1 MFKTRLITALI
12 LLPAFLLLLFGLD
25 AAQFSLL
32 FAVLL
37 LIGGWEYSRL
47 CGFQSFPARLA
58 YMAALVAGILF
69 LASNDSKIPLANL
82 INGPS
87 LNPDHLLFFL
97 IAWLLAFTRLIK
109 WQPPLNPNNPNTI
122 YRSISTVFSLVL
134 LLGAWYSITSLRILD
149 QGQWWVLTMFMLVWA
164 ADVGAYLAGKQFGKR
179 RLAAKISPGKTY
191 AGLVGGVLISLITIW
206 AFVSLSPL
214 NINSMLLFLAS
225 ISIII
230 LISVGGDLYV
240 SLHKRSV
247 DIKDSGQL
255 FPGHG
260 GILDRLDSTIAAAPF
275 FLALLLWLVASHG
288 A

>member
-12 LLPAFLLLLFGLD
+12 LLPVFLLLLFGLD

-47 CGFQSFPARLA
+47 CGFQSFLSRLV
-58 YMAALVAGILF
+58 YIAALVAGFLY
-69 LASNDSKIPLANL
+69 LASNDSKIPLANI
-82 INGPS
+82 INGPD
-87 LNPDHLLFFL
+87 LNPDHLVLFL
-97 IAWLLAFTRLIK
+97 VAWLLAFTRLIS
-109 WQPPLNPNNPNTI
+109 WQPPINPNNPKPS
-122 YRSISTVFSLVL
+122 YRIISTVFSIIL
-134 LLGAWYSITSLRILD
+134 LLGAWYSITSLRFLD
-149 QGQWWVLTMFMLVWA
+149 QGQWWVLAMFMLVWA

-191 AGLVGGVLISLITIW
+191 AGLVGGILLSLIASW
-206 AFVSLSPL
+206 VFVSLSPL
-214 NINSMLLFLAS
+214 NINSMLLFLAG

-247 DIKDSGQL
+247 NIKDSGQL

-275 FLALLLWLVASHG
+275 FLSLLLWLSASQG